1 MLNIQVGNIKLGD
14 TGVYIGR
21 KTRDYPRSPLANP
34 EYLAREEDRP
44 KVIAQYKTW
53 LWKKIQAGDPK
64 VMAELWRLLDLAR
77 RPEGV
82 TLLCWCRGVNET
94 KPACHG
100 DVIKAALHWLDEK
113 HQTDEVLQAAKELGG
128 VPIDYSTGE
137 VLQW

>member
-14 TGVYIGR
+14 TGAYIGR

-82 TLLCWCRGVNET
+82 TLLCWCAP
-94 KPACHG
+94 KACHG
-100 DVIKAALHWLDEK
+100 DVIASALDWLDKQAQVE
-113 HQTDEVLQAAKELGG
+113 DEVTRVAIVELGACL
-128 VPIDYSTGE
+128 VDYETGK
-137 VLQW
+137 VLDWN

>member
-1 MLNIQVGNIKLGD
+1 VLNIRVGNIKMGD

-21 KTRDYPRSPLANP
+21 PNGDRSDSPLANP
-34 EYLAREEDRP
+34 YRLAREEDRA
-44 KVIAQYKTW
+44 KVIARYREW

-100 DVIKAALHWLDEK
+100 DIIKAALHWLNEQQEDELF
-113 HQTDEVLQAAKELGG
+113 QVARELGG